1 MLRQSH
7 VHAALRL
14 SPILAACAMVVL
26 CVLAQ
31 PKHKE
36 IELKQQHAANN
47 ARSNFATFQALQNN
61 EAPDDFV
68 GGDADEA
75 EPTPQDVMAIQ
86 GAQAGTIL
94 GLDYMEATAAGA
106 AATAAAVGPELIPLI
121 ALRQR
126 YGAPA
131 AQLRTVE
138 APYRLAG
145 FQVNQANQDAPS
157 ANPWSGMSESQYLT
171 AEQSG
176 ADVPA
181 QASAKHPAGPKKQA
195 LRILNPGELSG
206 DLKDPDDP
214 WGYSHPRCRGLPTC
228 SDSTS
233 SPAVK
238 DRQNRLKQQALRI
251 LNPGELSGDLK
262 DPDDPWGYS
271 HPRCRGL
278 PTCSDS
284 TSSPAVKRHQAGV
297 RKAARSVKVSDRAPT
312 PETPNPKP
320 LRSRM
325 PLAP

>member
-1 MLRQSH
+1 M
-7 VHAALRL
+7 
-14 SPILAACAMVVL
+14 
-26 CVLAQ
+26 
-31 PKHKE
+31 
-36 IELKQQHAANN
+36 
-47 ARSNFATFQALQNN
+47 
-61 EAPDDFV
+61 
-68 GGDADEA
+68 
-75 EPTPQDVMAIQ
+75 
-86 GAQAGTIL
+86 
-94 GLDYMEATAAGA
+94 
-106 AATAAAVGPELIPLI
+106 GPELIPLI

-238 DRQNRLKQQALRI
+238 
-251 LNPGELSGDLK
+251 
-262 DPDDPWGYS
+262 
-271 HPRCRGL
+271 
-278 PTCSDS
+278 
-284 TSSPAVKRHQAGV
+284 RHQAGV
-297 RKAARSVKVSDRAPT
+297 SKGTVDGSCLSQVLVFFVAVLAKVHRSHFSSGCRMQWKDQHQYQ
-312 PETPNPKP
+312 P
-320 LRSRM
+320 LCTLPRW
-325 PLAP
+325 